1 MVVRHRFAPIGERKF
16 RIDLL
21 RLGERALGLGICK
34 VVQEQNAAK
43 KRRLRF
49 RFAGVRKDDPAEVF
63 LRLHRRA

>member
-21 RLGERALGLGICK
+21 RLGERALGLRICK
-34 VVQEQNAAK
+34 VVQEQHPAQE
-43 KRRLRF
+43 RRLSLGFSRI
-49 RFAGVRKDDPAEVF
+49 RKDDRAEVF